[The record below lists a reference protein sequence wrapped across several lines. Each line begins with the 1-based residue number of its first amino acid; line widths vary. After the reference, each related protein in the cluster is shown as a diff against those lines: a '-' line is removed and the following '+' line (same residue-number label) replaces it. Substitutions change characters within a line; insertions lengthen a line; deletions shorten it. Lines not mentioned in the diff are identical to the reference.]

1 MLNQRL
7 ALLLTVL
14 CLSVLASMLLFLP
27 AKSISSPT
35 NLTGLEENQKVSVSG
50 IVTKEQ
56 IYAETRTL
64 TLDNKLSLSCGCLDT
79 VSLKNKRIKA
89 EARFSSF
96 GRRITLEV
104 TKLEVLS

>member
-1 MLNQRL
+1 MLHKYL
-7 ALLLTVL
+7 ALLLAVL
-14 CLSVLASMLLFLP
+14 CLSVLANMLLFLP

-35 NLTGLEENQKVSVSG
+35 NLTSLEENQKVSVSG
-50 IVTKEQ
+50 VVVAEQ

-64 TLDNKLSLSCGCLDT
+64 TLDNKLSLSCSCFDT
-79 VSLKNKRIKA
+79 LSLKNKRIKT

-96 GRRITLEV
+96 NKKITLEV